1 MNAKCVTVTRKG
13 KFEVII
19 MIKSLVVLLL
29 FALVI
34 YAFLTFIYF
43 VFDVLKWHDNEKK
56 EDEKKEES
64 ANMKNGLNFA
74 RKVLATSEC
83 DLLVLDEILGVVD
96 AGVISVEELCAII
109 RAKTEET
116 DVILTG
122 RRLPEELREIADE
135 VYNIIAEK

>member
-43 VFDVLKWHDNEKK
+43 VFD
-56 EDEKKEES
+56 
-64 ANMKNGLNFA
+64 AQMA
-74 RKVLATSEC
+74 
-83 DLLVLDEILGVVD
+83 
-96 AGVISVEELCAII
+96 
-109 RAKTEET
+109 
-116 DVILTG
+116 
-122 RRLPEELREIADE
+122 
-135 VYNIIAEK
+135 

>member
-56 EDEKKEES
+56 EEIIPSAANQTDEHEE
-64 ANMKNGLNFA
+64 
-74 RKVLATSEC
+74 V
-83 DLLVLDEILGVVD
+83 
-96 AGVISVEELCAII
+96 
-109 RAKTEET
+109 
-116 DVILTG
+116 
-122 RRLPEELREIADE
+122 
-135 VYNIIAEK
+135 

>member
-56 EDEKKEES
+56 EDEKKEEIIPS
-64 ANMKNGLNFA
+64 AANQ
-74 RKVLATSEC
+74 T
-83 DLLVLDEILGVVD
+83 DEQ
-96 AGVISVEELCAII
+96 EE
-109 RAKTEET
+109 
-116 DVILTG
+116 V
-122 RRLPEELREIADE
+122 
-135 VYNIIAEK
+135 

>member
-43 VFDVLKWHDNEKK
+43 VFDVLKCHDNEKK
-56 EDEKKEES
+56 EDEKKEEIIPS
-64 ANMKNGLNFA
+64 AANQ
-74 RKVLATSEC
+74 T
-83 DLLVLDEILGVVD
+83 DEH
-96 AGVISVEELCAII
+96 EE
-109 RAKTEET
+109 
-116 DVILTG
+116 V
-122 RRLPEELREIADE
+122 
-135 VYNIIAEK
+135 